1 MQMEVKLSYN
11 PLRQLQELEDWLG
24 TMKIETDLLG
34 RAAKILYQ
42 DGKEV
47 SYTYGKAGERTSIT
61 YPNGEKVFYNYNED
75 FRLSELK
82 ADNQVIKYEYD
93 KAGRMIKKSFPNQ
106 METAYCYNARGQNW
120 LIWIRKEL

>member
-1 MQMEVKLSYN
+1 MGTIIRRMTYKYDSKGQLLEKIDKEGYLTRYGYTSQGDINHIQYADGREVKLSYN

-75 FRLSELK
+75 FRL
-82 ADNQVIKYEYD
+82 
-93 KAGRMIKKSFPNQ
+93 
-106 METAYCYNARGQNW
+106 
-120 LIWIRKEL
+120 